1 MSTAMLTALNATTGL
16 VLDVTALAVEERDAI
31 HGART
36 ARTNGYDIVCRQ
48 CHRPSHLVLNHKGN
62 AFFRHNPG
70 ETSACILSEFGR
82 RESTEHLAAKI
93 AIIEAHRALK
103 GWTAEAE
110 RRFEVGGELVVV
122 DVFAS
127 PEDPDEFRVPTSW
140 EVQVSPQP
148 HGVTVER
155 TNQRRR
161 VTGTRTAWVTPHETT
176 LGRNLGLITDPKVLH
191 VVKGLYETS
200 ELLDPLPNMPVGE
213 FIRATQGK
221 RRRLI
226 WTDAG
231 LGGEWVAYQP
241 GGEALPTTKPRSRP
255 AKKTMEDRACVR
267 LKGTNT
273 PAIKVERGRFTI
285 AGARPAGDQACKVCS
300 LRYSEHT
307 GHTCAICGQA
317 VEHHGADLPG
327 DFQACIEGQARMAKA
342 RHRAGVELSEIDRLV
357 MGLA

>member
-1 MSTAMLTALNATTGL
+1 MTTAMLTALNATTGL
-16 VLDVTALAVEERDAI
+16 VLDVTTLTPEERDAI
-31 HGART
+31 HGAQT
-36 ARTNGYDIVCRQ
+36 ARRNGYDIVCRQ
-48 CHRPSHLVLNHKGN
+48 CHRPGHLVLNHKGN

-110 RRFEVGGELVVV
+110 RRFEVDGELVVV

-127 PEDPDEFRVPTSW
+127 PDDPDEFRVPTSW

-155 TNQRRR
+155 TSQRRR
-161 VTGTRTAWVTPHETT
+161 VTGTRTAWVTPHEAT

-191 VVKGLYETS
+191 VVKGIYETP
-200 ELLDPLPNMPVGE
+200 ELLDPLPDMPIGD

-231 LGGEWVAYQP
+231 FEGEWVAYQP
-241 GGEALPTTKPRSRP
+241 GGEAAPAAKSRP
-255 AKKTMEDRACVR
+255 RPPKGSVGDRVCAR
-267 LKGTNT
+267 PKSTNT
-273 PAIKVERGRFTI
+273 TTIKIERGGFIT
-285 AGARPAGDQACKVCS
+285 AGPRPGGDQACKVCA

-307 GHTCAICGQA
+307 GDICAICGQA
-317 VEHHGADLPG
+317 VEHHGPGLPG
-327 DFQACIEGQARMAKA
+327 DFWACARGQIRMAEA
-342 RHRAGVELSEIDRLV
+342 RHRAGVALTEIDRLV
-357 MGLA
+357 TGLA